1 MNTPTMTLFDSDID
15 FSFAICPRR
24 KQCYQECDD
33 RTASTCSDDDEASS
47 IDSREDSS
55 RRSVSF
61 AENVVSEVIS
71 VPRHERNSISALVY
85 NQLDLTRF
93 KQEAKLERIHQVQ
106 VIW

>member
-1 MNTPTMTLFDSDID
+1 MTMTQID

-33 RTASTCSDDDEASS
+33 KTASTCSADEDEASS

-61 AENVVSEVIS
+61 AQNVVSDVIS
-71 VPRHERNSISALVY
+71 VPRYERNSISTLFY
-85 NQLDLTRF
+85 NKLDLIRF